1 MMEAAS
7 SSDSRPLPD
16 ILPIFPLTG
25 VLLLP
30 RGRLPLNIFEPRYL
44 SMIEDALGQGRVIGM
59 IQPAEAGSESKYEN
73 PEVYKIGC
81 VGRMISFAESGDGRF
96 LITLAGVNR
105 FRIASEL
112 PLNRGYRRVRAA
124 YDAFV
129 GDRAE
134 ESGRIADRE
143 RLLAAVRD
151 FFKVKEIKA
160 EWKPITEATD
170 EALVTTL
177 SMVCPFDPREKQ
189 ALLECNGLRARAE
202 LLTVIMELA
211 VRGAN
216 SESTGSNTRL
226 Q

>member
-1 MMEAAS
+1 MMDAAS
-7 SSDSRPLPD
+7 ASVSKPLPD

-44 SMIEDALGQGRVIGM
+44 NMVEDALGQGRVIGM
-59 IQPAEAGSESKYEN
+59 IQPAAAGSEGNSEN

-81 VGRMISFAESGDGRF
+81 VGRMISFAETGDGRF
-96 LITLAGVNR
+96 LITLAGVSR
-105 FRIASEL
+105 FQIASEL
-112 PLNRGYRRVRAA
+112 PLHRGYRRVRAS
-124 YDAFV
+124 YDAFAA
-129 GDRAE
+129 DRGE
-134 ESGRIADRE
+134 ESESIADRE

-160 EWKPITEATD
+160 EWKAVAEAGD
-170 EALVTTL
+170 EALVMTL
-177 SMVCPFDPREKQ
+177 AKVCPFDPQEKQ

-202 LLTVIMELA
+202 LLTVVMELA

>member
-7 SSDSRPLPD
+7 ASDSRPLPD
-16 ILPIFPLTG
+16 ILPIFPLSG

-44 SMIEDALGQGRVIGM
+44 NMTEDALGQGRMIGM
-59 IQPAEAGSESKYEN
+59 IQPSEADIEAKYEN

-81 VGRMISFAESGDGRF
+81 VGRMISFAETGDGRF
-96 LITLAGVNR
+96 LITLAGVSR
-105 FRIASEL
+105 FQVASEL
-112 PLNRGYRRVRAA
+112 SLHRGYRRVRAA
-124 YDAFV
+124 YDAFAD
-129 GDRAE
+129 DRNE
-134 ESGRIADRE
+134 ESEGIADRE
-143 RLLAAVRD
+143 RLLTAVRD
-151 FFKVKEIKA
+151 FFKAKEIKA
-160 EWKPITEATD
+160 EWKQIADAAD
-170 EALVTTL
+170 ESLVTTL

-189 ALLECNGLRARAE
+189 ALLESNGLRARAE